1 MKLLLVDDDFDSI
14 ESLIDLMKK
23 NPQNEVVHEKDFRKA
38 NEKIKSDRPDVV
50 VLDRVEGDLADYIDK
65 GSEVLSFISKEYWK
79 KHFCPVIVYSAMPEE
94 IEDGEGEYNKHPFI
108 HYVKKGSGSE
118 DKVMEKL
125 AEIEPHIG
133 ILREVERYVYETF
146 SSVMTE
152 VAPYV
157 FEEYTDAAEQI
168 DVMKRAARRR
178 LAAQMDELS
187 SGSYKLAPW
196 EQYIFPPISEEIRLG
211 NILMKKSDTSDG
223 LDPNAFQLVLT
234 PSCDLETGG
243 GKRERKVKKVLVSQ
257 CCPVQ
262 KGLQKALA
270 PINILEDKETTKEEK
285 KKKKIEAFL
294 NAGYSNGII
303 PLPKLE
309 GRIPTMAADL
319 RRLELIPEEDIE
331 KNYKIIASLDSP
343 FREMVSWAYMQIAGR
358 PGLPERDFDAWYKEI
373 RNEL

>member
-1 MKLLLVDDDFDSI
+1 MKFLLVDDDFDSV
-14 ESLIDLMKK
+14 ESLIDLMKE
-23 NPQNEVVHEKDFRKA
+23 NPRNEVIYEKDFRKA
-38 NEKIKSDRPDVV
+38 TEKIKSDRPDVI
-50 VLDRVEGDLADYIDK
+50 VLDRIEGELTDHIDK

-79 KHFCPVIVYSAMPEE
+79 KHFCPVIVYSAMAEVIENEE
-94 IEDGEGEYNKHPFI
+94 DEYKEHPFI
-108 HYVKKGSGSE
+108 HYVNKGFGSD
-118 DKVMEKL
+118 DKVMKKL

-133 ILREVERYVYETF
+133 ILGEVEEYVYETF

-157 FEEYTDAAEQI
+157 FEEYTDAAERI

-178 LAAQMDELS
+178 LAAKMDELS

-243 GKRERKVKKVLVSQ
+243 GERERKVKKVLVSQ
-257 CCPVQ
+257 CCSVQ
-262 KGLQKALA
+262 EVLQKALA
-270 PINILEDKETTKEEK
+270 LINIIEDKETTKKEK
-285 KKKKIEAFL
+285 KKKKMEAFL

-319 RRLELIPEEDIE
+319 RRLELIPENDIE

-373 RNEL
+373 RDAL

>member
-1 MKLLLVDDDFDSI
+1 MKLLLVEDDLDSV
-14 ESLIDLMKK
+14 SPLIDLIG
-23 NPQNEVVHEKDFRKA
+23 PSNEVTSARFEEA
-38 NEKIKSDRPDVV
+38 NKKIESFRPDVV
-50 VLDRVEGDLADYIDK
+50 VLDRIDGDMTNHVDK
-65 GSEVLSFISKEYWK
+65 GSETLSFISKKYWK
-79 KHFCPVIVYSAMPEE
+79 KHFCPVIVYSAMAEN
-94 IEDGEGEYNKHPFI
+94 IEDEEGEYTKHPFI
-108 HYVKKGSGSE
+108 HYVNKGSGSE
-118 DKVMEKL
+118 DKVIEKL

-133 ILREVERYVYETF
+133 ILREVEEYVYETF
-146 SSVMTE
+146 SSVMTQI
-152 VAPYV
+152 APYV
-157 FEEYTDAAEQI
+157 FEEYKDAAARI

-243 GKRERKVKKVLVSQ
+243 GEREPKVKKVLVSQ
-257 CCPVQ
+257 CCSAQ
-262 KGLQKALA
+262 QGLQKALA
-270 PINILEDKETTKEEK
+270 PINIEDKETTKEEK

-294 NAGYSNGII
+294 SAGYSNGII

-319 RRLELIPEEDIE
+319 RRLELIPVNDIE

-358 PGLPERDFDAWYKEI
+358 PGLPERDFDAWGKEI
-373 RNEL
+373 LDAL